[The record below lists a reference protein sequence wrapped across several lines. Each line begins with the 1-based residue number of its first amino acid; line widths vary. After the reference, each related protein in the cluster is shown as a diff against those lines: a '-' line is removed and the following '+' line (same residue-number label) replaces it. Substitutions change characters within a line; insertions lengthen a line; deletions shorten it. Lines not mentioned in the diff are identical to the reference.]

1 MTNSVEAGPPES
13 WYRQPVLWL
22 GLAVLAGSIAGC
34 IALIV
39 AASA

>member
-1 MTNSVEAGPPES
+1 MTNSVEATPSES
-13 WYRQPVLWL
+13 WYQQPVLWL
-22 GLAVLAGSIAGC
+22 GLAVLVGSIAGC

>member
-1 MTNSVEAGPPES
+1 MTNSVETSTPES

-22 GLAVLAGSIAGC
+22 GIAVLLGSIAGC